1 MKPKVASSELAGPY
15 SDDQRSSKRS
25 IMGLN
30 DAEAE
35 DLWTRGT
42 GNVEERDEM
51 RNALVRQY
59 PMSRVSDGDR
69 RERDFVDRTG
79 TD

>member
-1 MKPKVASSELAGPY
+1 ME
-15 SDDQRSSKRS
+15 RS
-25 IMGLN
+25 IMGLI
-30 DAEAE
+30 DVEAE
-35 DLWTRGT
+35 DLGARST
-42 GNVEERDEM
+42 GNVEERDEV

>member
-1 MKPKVASSELAGPY
+1 ME
-15 SDDQRSSKRS
+15 RS
-25 IMGLN
+25 IMGLI
-30 DAEAE
+30 DVEAE
-35 DLWTRGT
+35 DLGTRGT

-69 RERDFVDRTG
+69 RERDFVDRDENGLTQIWSI
-79 TD
+79 TDSSS